1 MMFARRAL
9 TAAVLLFLAGCAS
22 VPMAGPERD
31 YAAKEF
37 ARPSK
42 GKAALY
48 VFRNG
53 SNGGAVK
60 MSLELDGAPLGETG
74 AKTFHWLTIKPGK
87 HTLVGKAEN
96 ESVVEFTAVSGQNV
110 FVRQDV
116 PKMGLL
122 SAGNQ
127 LDVVDEQ
134 TGRAGVAQCEMAETP
149 Y

>member
-1 MMFARRAL
+1 MMFGRRAL
-9 TAAVLLFLAGCAS
+9 AAAVLSILAGCAS
-22 VPMAGPERD
+22 VEMAGPDRD

-60 MSLELDGAPLGETG
+60 MSLELDGTPLGETA
-74 AKTFHWLTIKPGK
+74 AKTFHWLTITPGK
-87 HTLVGKAEN
+87 HRLVGKAQN
-96 ESVVEFTAVSGQNV
+96 ESVVEFTAASGRNV

-116 PKMGLL
+116 GTGLL
-122 SAGNQ
+122 SAVNR
-127 LDVVDEQ
+127 LEVVDEQ
-134 TGRAGVAQCEMAETP
+134 TGRAGVAECEMAEAP
-149 Y
+149 LN

>member
-9 TAAVLLFLAGCAS
+9 AAAVLSLLAGCAS
-22 VPMAGPERD
+22 VEMAGPDRD

-53 SNGGAVK
+53 ANGGAVK
-60 MSLELDGAPLGETG
+60 MSLELDGAPLGETA
-74 AKTFHWLTIKPGK
+74 AKTFHWLTITPGK
-87 HTLVGKAEN
+87 HRLVGKAEN
-96 ESVVEFTAVSGQNV
+96 ESMVEFTAASGRNV

-116 PKMGLL
+116 GTGLL
-122 SAGNQ
+122 SAVNR
-127 LDVVDEQ
+127 LELVDEQ
-134 TGRAGVAQCEMAETP
+134 TGRAGVAECEMAEAP
-149 Y
+149 LN